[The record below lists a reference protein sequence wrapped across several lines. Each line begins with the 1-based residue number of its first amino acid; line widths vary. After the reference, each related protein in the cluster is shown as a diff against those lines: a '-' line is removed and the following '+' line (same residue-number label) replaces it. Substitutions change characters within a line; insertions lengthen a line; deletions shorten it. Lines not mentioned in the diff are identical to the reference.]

1 MMTLLKRIY
10 AEKRIVLLPL
20 GIALAANVLAYAF
33 VVRPLGSRSAGAADR
48 AAAAGAARLAAER
61 EEAAARAL
69 VTGKAQADEELN
81 AFYGKVLP
89 ANLVAAR
96 RMTYASIPA
105 LANRTNVRYRRRQYD
120 PEEVE
125 KGERLGRLN
134 IRMEL
139 AGDYQD
145 IRDFLFELES
155 ATEFVILDEVTLTE
169 TGSENALTLV
179 VSLSTYFRTDG
190 RVD

>member
-1 MMTLLKRIY
+1 MTLLKRIY
-10 AEKRIVLLPL
+10 AEKRVVLLPL
-20 GIALAANVLAYAF
+20 GLALLANLLAYAL
-33 VVRPLGSRSAGAADR
+33 VVRPLATRSAGAADR
-48 AAAAGAARLAAER
+48 AALAATARQAAER

-69 VTGKAQADEELN
+69 VSGKAQADEELN
-81 AFYGKVLP
+81 AFYRKVLP

-105 LANRTNVRYRRRQYD
+105 LATRTNVQYRRRQYAAEQV
-120 PEEVE
+120 EE
-125 KGERLGRLN
+125 GEHLSRLN

-139 AGDYQD
+139 AGDYED
-145 IRDFLFELES
+145 IRDFVFALES
-155 ATEFVILDEVTLTE
+155 APEFVILDEVSLSE
-169 TGSENALTLV
+169 SGSENVLTLL

>member
-1 MMTLLKRIY
+1 M
-10 AEKRIVLLPL
+10 
-20 GIALAANVLAYAF
+20 
-33 VVRPLGSRSAGAADR
+33 
-48 AAAAGAARLAAER
+48 
-61 EEAAARAL
+61 
-69 VTGKAQADEELN
+69 
-81 AFYGKVLP
+81 LP

-105 LANRTNVRYRRRQYD
+105 SGLSDQRAVPGTVRYD

-125 KGERLGRLN
+125 KGDRLGRLN

-139 AGDYQD
+139 AGDYED
-145 IRDFLFELES
+145 IRDFLFALES
-155 ATEFVILDEVTLTE
+155 APEFVILDEVTLTE
-169 TGSENALTLV
+169 TGSEDALTLV

>member
-1 MMTLLKRIY
+1 MTLLKRIY
-10 AEKRIVLLPL
+10 AEKRVVLLPL
-20 GIALAANVLAYAF
+20 GLALLANLLAYAF
-33 VVRPLGSRSAGAADR
+33 VVRPLAIRSAGAADR
-48 AAAAGAARLAAER
+48 AALAATARRAAEQ

-69 VTGKAQADEELN
+69 VSGKAQADEELN
-81 AFYGKVLP
+81 AFYRKVLT

-105 LANRTNVRYRRRQYD
+105 LANRTNVQYRRRQYAAEQV
-120 PEEVE
+120 EE
-125 KGERLGRLN
+125 GEHLSRLN

-139 AGDYQD
+139 AGDYED

-155 ATEFVILDEVTLTE
+155 APEFVILDEVSLTE
-169 TGSENALTLV
+169 SGSENALTLL

-190 RVD
+190 RAD

>member
-1 MMTLLKRIY
+1 MTLLERIY
-10 AEKRIVLLPL
+10 AEKRMVLLPL
-20 GIALAANVLAYAF
+20 GLAVLINVLAYGF
-33 VVRPLGSRSAGAADR
+33 VVRPLAARSAGAADR
-48 AAAAGAARLAAER
+48 AAAAASAKMAAEQ

-81 AFYGKVLP
+81 AFYRKVLP
-89 ANLVAAR
+89 ADLVAAR

-105 LANRTNVRYRRRQYD
+105 LANRTNVQYRRRQYD

-139 AGDYQD
+139 AGDYED
-145 IRDFLFELES
+145 IRDFLFALES
-155 ATEFVILDEVTLTE
+155 APEFVILDEVSLTE
-169 TGSENALTLV
+169 TDSENALTLV
-179 VSLSTYFRTDG
+179 VSLSTYFRIDG
-190 RVD
+190 RAD

>member
-1 MMTLLKRIY
+1 MTLLRRIY
-10 AEKRIVLLPL
+10 AEKRAVLLPL
-20 GIALAANVLAYAF
+20 GLALLANVLAYVL
-33 VVRPLGSRSAGAADR
+33 VVRPLAAKSAGAADR
-48 AAAAGAARLAAER
+48 AALAVTAREAAER
-61 EEAAARAL
+61 EEVAARAL

-105 LANRTNVRYRRRQYD
+105 LAERTNVQYRRRQYD

-125 KGERLGRLN
+125 KGDRLGRLN

-139 AGDYQD
+139 AGDYED
-145 IRDFLFELES
+145 IRDFLFALES
-155 ATEFVILDEVTLTE
+155 APEFVILDEVTLTE
-169 TGSENALTLV
+169 TNSEDALTLL
-179 VSLSTYFRTDG
+179 VSLSTYFRTDA
-190 RVD
+190 RAN